1 MGNIGQSDV
10 KPRNTSSKSSS
21 WVLFQ
26 DMSIKIKTRNV
37 TPLMSRLESALT
49 TDTITITMIITI
61 TASNR
66 KVLNSN
72 IQNQEI
78 WWTYQ
83 TDVSAR
89 VSNNIWDERNL
100 DGHSTYL
107 ESRCSFLDLFLF
119 CIISYHRELCCIV
132 FRYCNKKQ
140 HR

>member
-10 KPRNTSSKSSS
+10 KPRNTSSS
-21 WVLFQ
+21 WVLIQ

-100 DGHSTYL
+100 DGRSTYL
-107 ESRCSFLDLFLF
+107 ESRCPFLDLFLF
-119 CIISYHRELCCIV
+119 CIISNYRELCCIV